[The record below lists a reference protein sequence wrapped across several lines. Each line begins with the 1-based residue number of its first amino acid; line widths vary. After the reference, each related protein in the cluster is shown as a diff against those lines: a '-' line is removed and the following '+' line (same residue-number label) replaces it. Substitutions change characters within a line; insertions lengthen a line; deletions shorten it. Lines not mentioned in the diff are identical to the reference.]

1 MTFSVLGVVRHNIDY
16 LGKYL
21 GVFLGQIEALE
32 LHSGEKKRDVVKVK
46 GEHFVA
52 TFWRRRKFVL
62 SVWLKDKCLFQGIIW
77 VPCPQC
83 GEVVIPNFQKA
94 AASGVLAKILNVTCP
109 NCGFK
114 LSKKQ
119 EEIEQ
124 IVFRHITTF
133 RRYSG

>member
-21 GVFLGQIEALE
+21 GVFPGQIEALE
-32 LHSGEKKRDVVKVK
+32 LRSGEKKRDVVKVK
-46 GEHFVA
+46 GGYFVA
-52 TFWRRRKFVL
+52 TFWRRRRYVL
-62 SVWLKDKCLFQGIIW
+62 SIWLKDKCLFQGLLW

-83 GEVVIPNFQKA
+83 GEIIIPKFQKA
-94 AASGVLAKILNVTCP
+94 IASGVHAKIIKVTCP

-124 IVFRHITTF
+124 KVFCCFTSI
-133 RRYSG
+133 RRRS